1 MIFIKKACVILF
13 ISYFLIAYSFFIFS
27 FQFTIK
33 KQPRRT
39 AIYSD
44 ILLRNV
50 IYMLCICD
58 ISASQMRYDINPRA
72 VRHISHAFMHISHR
86 KVYRKSVFG
95 FISLKR
101 LCRFNNYES
110 EKSSPEGLLF
120 PVYFS
125 SSVSFTETSTFLS

>member
-1 MIFIKKACVILF
+1 MLRTCSASLWKKLR
-13 ISYFLIAYSFFIFS
+13 FS
-27 FQFTIK
+27 
-33 KQPRRT
+33 RRGVDL
-39 AIYSD
+39 YSD
-44 ILLRNV
+44 ILLRNA

-101 LCRFNNYES
+101 LCRFNNYAL
-110 EKSSPEGLLF
+110 KKQPF
-120 PVYFS
+120 
-125 SSVSFTETSTFLS
+125 